1 MRKKSLILEIHF
13 ITKSIH
19 RKINIIINQLSKIDL
34 LKGIELI
41 ILMHFIFY

>member
-1 MRKKSLILEIHF
+1 MRKKSLTLEIHF

-19 RKINIIINQLSKIDL
+19 IIINQLSKIDL